1 MPSQSRPSIASSQ
14 GDAVMLQRLFRAQS
28 TRPLTQPV
36 VEVRLPVRIAG
47 DKADPIFAR
56 PLSQALSEAGL
67 GKVAGHRL
75 ALNDAGEVVGLG
87 LSVQLVSRAGRALD
101 RVVQELERLD
111 APRGSVLVLDDRAP
125 PITFGAAEGLGLYLS
140 REVLRA
146 VNDSPA
152 AHLDVAEDC
161 IDAFGDMATY
171 QGTAYL
177 ADRVALYFYG
187 ANFNRMSNALAYVL
201 ETNPACRDAET
212 RRLT

>member
-1 MPSQSRPSIASSQ
+1 VL
-14 GDAVMLQRLFRAQS
+14 GRLFRGQASRQV
-28 TRPLTQPV
+28 TQPMI
-36 VEVRLPVRIAG
+36 EVRLPVRIAG
-47 DKADPIFAR
+47 DKVDPIFAR
-56 PLSQALSEAGL
+56 PLSRALSDAGL

-75 ALNDAGEVVGLG
+75 ALNDIGEVVGLG

-111 APRGSVLVLDDRAP
+111 APRGSVLVIDDRAP

-140 REVLRA
+140 RPILRA
-146 VNDSPA
+146 VNDSA
-152 AHLDVAEDC
+152 TAHLDVVEDC
-161 IDAFGDMATY
+161 IDAFGDMASY
-171 QGTAYL
+171 QGSAFL

>member
-1 MPSQSRPSIASSQ
+1 
-14 GDAVMLQRLFRAQS
+14 MLGRLFRGPV

-47 DKADPIFAR
+47 DQADPIFAR
-56 PLSQALSEAGL
+56 PLSRALSDAGL

-111 APRGSVLVLDDRAP
+111 APRGSVLMIDDRAP

-140 REVLRA
+140 RAVLRDMD
-146 VNDSPA
+146 DSPA
-152 AHLDVAEDC
+152 AHLDVVEDC
-161 IDAFGDMATY
+161 IDAFGGMASY
-171 QGTAYL
+171 QGSAHL